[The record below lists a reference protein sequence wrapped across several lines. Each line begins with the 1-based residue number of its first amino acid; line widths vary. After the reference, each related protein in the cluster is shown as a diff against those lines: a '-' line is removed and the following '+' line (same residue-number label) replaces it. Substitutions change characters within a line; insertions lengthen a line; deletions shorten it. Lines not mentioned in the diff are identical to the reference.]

1 MDKFEKARGVLQKI
15 NADGW
20 LIICNEDSDIN
31 SHFML
36 GVKAH
41 ARHYVYVDTNGQ
53 HQILAVQME
62 APMIEKALK
71 SQGVKAS
78 VIAYNKMEDLTSN
91 LTRILNKP
99 RIALNFGEDV
109 LGSKGTTYA
118 DYIRAGDLFSV
129 QKLAPNTE
137 FFSAASIIYELRAV
151 KSPEELKDMRN
162 VCKATI
168 EILERIPD
176 WVKVSMTEKEVQAKL
191 EYEYMKLGHPSFE
204 TIVASGPNSADPHHN
219 SSAKKIKSDALLID
233 TGMRID
239 QMCSDITWTFWLGKK
254 PPNEFV
260 QVYRDIYASKQE
272 AKKYYTEGIPN
283 YLPARKCREYLTNK
297 GYDVEKLF
305 THGLGH
311 ALGFE
316 VHDIGERISSLV
328 PEEHFLKEN
337 TIYSNE
343 PGLYWEGKWG
353 IRLEDDI
360 IIKKEKCEQVTNVP
374 KDPIT
379 I

>member
-1 MDKFEKARGVLQKI
+1 MNKFEKAVSVLQRI
-15 NADGW
+15 NGDGW
-20 LIICNEDSDIN
+20 LIICNEDSDVN

-41 ARHYVYVDTNGQ
+41 ARHYIFVDVNGQ

-62 APMIEKALK
+62 APMIETALK
-71 SQGVKAS
+71 RQNIKAS
-78 VIAYNKMEDLTSN
+78 VIAYNKIEDLTSN

-99 RIALNFGEDV
+99 RIALNFGEDI
-109 LGSKGTTYA
+109 LSSKGTTFA

-129 QKLAPNTE
+129 QKLAPSTK
-137 FFSAASIIYELRAV
+137 FFSSAPIIYDLRAI
-151 KSPEELKDMRN
+151 KSLEELKDMRN
-162 VCKATI
+162 VCKATLEII
-168 EILERIPD
+168 EKIPD
-176 WVKVSMTEKEVQAKL
+176 WIKIGMKEKEVQAKL
-191 EYEYMKLGHPSFE
+191 EYEYMTLGHPSFE
-204 TIVASGPNSADPHHN
+204 TIVASGPHSADPHHN
-219 SSAKKIKSDALLID
+219 SSAEKIKSGALLID

-239 QMCSDITWTFWLGKK
+239 QMCSDITWTFWVGKK
-254 PPNEFV
+254 PPNEFA
-260 QVYRDIYASKQE
+260 QVYRDIYESKQE
-272 AKKYYTEGIPN
+272 ANKYYTEGSPN
-283 YLPARKCREYLTNK
+283 QLPAKKCHEYLTNK

-316 VHDIGERISSLV
+316 VHDIGERISTLV
-328 PEEHFLKEN
+328 PEEHILKEN
-337 TIYSNE
+337 SIYSNE

-360 IIKKEKCEQVTNVP
+360 IIKKERCEQVTYTP
-374 KDPIT
+374 KEPIT